1 MTDPLAKLEPARRQ
15 LIIDI
20 LDMPFHRFADLR
32 LIDLG
37 PDEARIGF
45 RATKALLT
53 PGGYLHGGIM
63 AGLLEPV
70 TLLASVM
77 HLSANEM
84 PVTID
89 EHVQHLRA
97 VRADAEVVVVGRM
110 LRRSKRLLFCESE
123 ALVHGER
130 MSVARMTK
138 AINTLDH

>member
-1 MTDPLAKLEPARRQ
+1 MTDPLAPLEPARRQ
-15 LIIDI
+15 LIRDI
-20 LDMPFHRFADLR
+20 LDMPFHRFAGLR

-37 PDEARIGF
+37 ADGASIGF
-45 RATKALLT
+45 RASDALLT

-70 TLLASVM
+70 TLLASIM
-77 HLSANEM
+77 HLAADEM

-97 VRADAEVVVVGRM
+97 VQGGAEVIVRGRM

-123 ALVHGER
+123 AIVDGAQ

-138 AINTLDH
+138 AINKVDH